1 MDKALLMILLIGGG
15 TVVFWF
21 IVIHIYSNIINQEI
35 SDKLHELDCQELK
48 AFILSEEDPS
58 QHALNHWT
66 VCTAG
71 GWK

>member
-1 MDKALLMILLIGGG
+1 MDKSLIFLILFVGFGISIMFGL
-15 TVVFWF
+15 FF
-21 IVIHIYSNIINQEI
+21 YSELRYEEE
-35 SDKLHELDCQELK
+35 SDKLHLKNCEELK

-66 VCTAG
+66 VCMAG

>member
-1 MDKALLMILLIGGG
+1 MKEGHGLFLIVVGGIVLLLI
-15 TVVFWF
+15 VVG
-21 IVIHIYSNIINQEI
+21 IDSYNLDKE
-35 SDKLHELDCQELK
+35 SDELHLKNCDELK

>member
-1 MDKALLMILLIGGG
+1 MEKGSLYFIILFIGGLVLAG
-15 TVVFWF
+15 VLTW
-21 IVIHIYSNIINQEI
+21 IEILQEKEI
-35 SDKLHELDCQELK
+35 SDELHELDCKELK
-48 AFILSEEDPS
+48 KFILSEEDPS